1 ILLSC
6 TFIFNSSTMKFLLS
20 GLLFIFLFSALGASA
35 QDETVDTAM
44 IRKIRE
50 EGLQHSQ
57 VQKIAH
63 QLTDVSGARLTN
75 SPGYLRAAKWAVSE
89 MKSWGLSNAALEKWG
104 EFGKGWELD
113 KSYLAMRKP
122 Y

>member
-1 ILLSC
+1 
-6 TFIFNSSTMKFLLS
+6 MKFLLS

-63 QLTDVSGARLTN
+63 QLTDVSGAD
-75 SPGYLRAAKWAVSE
+75 SPIHPAICAQQNGR
-89 MKSWGLSNAALEKWG
+89 
-104 EFGKGWELD
+104 
-113 KSYLAMRKP
+113 
-122 Y
+122 